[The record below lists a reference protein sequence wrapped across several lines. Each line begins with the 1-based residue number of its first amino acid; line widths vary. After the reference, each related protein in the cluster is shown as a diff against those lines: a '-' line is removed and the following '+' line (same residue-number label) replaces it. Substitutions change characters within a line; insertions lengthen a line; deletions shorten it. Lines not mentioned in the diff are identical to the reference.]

1 MFVWQTSQW
10 NRLAQEGLTPSKLRE
25 AASFEAEKSR
35 KPELESSVNH
45 LSMGPEE
52 FDVLVERA
60 FKKIPRRFR
69 RRLAN
74 VVLVVEQ
81 EPPRPNLLGL
91 YQGRPL
97 THRSVSEGFALPDK
111 ITIYQG
117 PHERTAR
124 TPLNSSSWWRRRCGT
139 RSRTTSAWTNAKCE
153 EPKSEDG
160 ASGDED
166 LYAAG
171 AVHVEHKETPAHRR
185 AGGCS

>member
-1 MFVWQTSQW
+1 MYHL
-10 NRLAQEGLTPSKLRE
+10 LAM
-25 AASFEAEKSR
+25 A
-35 KPELESSVNH
+35 
-45 LSMGPEE
+45 PEE

-74 VVLVVEQ
+74 VVLVVEK
-81 EPPRPNLLGL
+81 EPPRPDLLGL

-124 TPLNSSSWWRRRCGT
+124 TPSQLEHLVEETVWHEIAHYFGLDEREVRRAEIRRRHL
-139 RSRTTSAWTNAKCE
+139 R
-153 EPKSEDG
+153 
-160 ASGDED
+160 
-166 LYAAG
+166 
-171 AVHVEHKETPAHRR
+171 
-185 AGGCS
+185 